1 MKNIKIKSRYII
13 VSCLSVLACLGS
25 VGMTYYL
32 AEVIEHQRMDDFVR
46 MSVFFALSIMIAPI
60 SSLLISY
67 YVTKSKFEHKGII
80 IDSAIQKRMLFV
92 ESESY
97 NQKINFLKSYNQEQ
111 EIFSFFCRVSEA
123 IAYML
128 ALMFL
133 LSLHLRF
140 YWVILDAVIYLAIAL
155 ISVYPNV
162 KLSKMMGDFW
172 VKYIQNT
179 RYYNYISDVL
189 SKKEYV
195 EEKKIYEFFDYFTC
209 IFENEFDKAAKANK
223 ELGKKR
229 IGLEEKN
236 NFINAFFILFE
247 ISFLAILYG
256 KELITIGFFVAVLPF
271 AISAYSKVCVAING
285 VNGLAQAD
293 RFLREENAFLEI
305 EKKTVPKVE
314 KMECAI
320 KLERITFM
328 YPETE
333 RIILDDL
340 SFIFEK
346 GKKYAI
352 VGVNGSGK
360 TTLAKVIAGLYEPQK
375 GTASTAGEVAI
386 LFQDFVKYPFSVG
399 ENVALQKEYDA
410 EKIRGILEV
419 LGMNAKL
426 MDMKKGLESE
436 LTNTKADGV
445 NLSGGQWQRL
455 ALARMQYISNEI
467 IILDEP
473 TASLDPKIEIEIYRE
488 YMKAFDDKTVIF
500 ITHRLGYIKDVDE
513 ILVLNEGR
521 IAECGKP
528 SDLLNDKSTFFY
540 RLFEEQRSL
549 YEE

>member
-209 IFENEFDKAAKANK
+209 IF
-223 ELGKKR
+223 
-229 IGLEEKN
+229 
-236 NFINAFFILFE
+236 
-247 ISFLAILYG
+247 
-256 KELITIGFFVAVLPF
+256 
-271 AISAYSKVCVAING
+271 
-285 VNGLAQAD
+285 
-293 RFLREENAFLEI
+293 
-305 EKKTVPKVE
+305 
-314 KMECAI
+314 
-320 KLERITFM
+320 
-328 YPETE
+328 
-333 RIILDDL
+333 
-340 SFIFEK
+340 
-346 GKKYAI
+346 
-352 VGVNGSGK
+352 
-360 TTLAKVIAGLYEPQK
+360 
-375 GTASTAGEVAI
+375 
-386 LFQDFVKYPFSVG
+386 
-399 ENVALQKEYDA
+399 
-410 EKIRGILEV
+410 
-419 LGMNAKL
+419 
-426 MDMKKGLESE
+426 
-436 LTNTKADGV
+436 
-445 NLSGGQWQRL
+445 
-455 ALARMQYISNEI
+455 
-467 IILDEP
+467 
-473 TASLDPKIEIEIYRE
+473 
-488 YMKAFDDKTVIF
+488 
-500 ITHRLGYIKDVDE
+500 
-513 ILVLNEGR
+513 
-521 IAECGKP
+521 
-528 SDLLNDKSTFFY
+528 
-540 RLFEEQRSL
+540 
-549 YEE
+549 